1 MYKYWENQKLE
12 HEGMDSVHTQIDAL
26 SACLFLPDYLY
37 EESFSDTGKQG
48 MESMEEFQPGVMYN
62 EQVMHIFPK
71 EFASRMRMQPA
82 FEETLMKL

>member
-1 MYKYWENQKLE
+1 MPPHIKEEFIKKSKEFNMYKYWENQKLE

-48 MESMEEFQPGVMYN
+48 MESMEEF
-62 EQVMHIFPK
+62 
-71 EFASRMRMQPA
+71 
-82 FEETLMKL
+82 